1 MQKIKISELKPHPR
15 NCEFFDD
22 MSGAKWNEFIDSIKT
37 SGVIEPIVVTQDK
50 VIVSGHQRVR
60 ACKEL
65 GIEEILAEV
74 RIYENEDAILKDL
87 IETNIRQRGEIGGS
101 QIMLG
106 NRIKELERIYDVRH
120 GGDRGNQYTG
130 GKTTNGRLDKEVL
143 NQEELAAQMGVTPRT
158 LQRAKALASLPKE
171 IQDAVEAGQ
180 ISASTASRVIAG
192 LPVDEQV
199 QLISMLPSASK
210 LTQKQ
215 VQEYVDKIHML
226 EQQLNVKG
234 QELANAQDEN
244 DELYQKL
251 ENQEVRVE
259 VKTVV
264 PDDYESLQDENQQ
277 LKQRIEEQTKAT
289 HLDKELIGDLS
300 RQNSMY
306 RQQVEFREYKESSTS
321 DAMLFASKC
330 SQFLVSVGGYAYIT
344 DTLSE
349 LPEPVKA
356 DYIKSVKQIASWA
369 TGIMNY
375 LTNGGLIE

>member
-60 ACKEL
+60 ACKKL
-65 GIEEILAEV
+65 GIEDILAEV
-74 RIYENEDAILKDL
+74 RIYENDDAILKDL

-106 NRIKELERIYDVRH
+106 NRIKELERIYGIKN
-120 GGDRGNQYTG
+120 GGDRQSEEFRSS
-130 GKTTNGRLDKEVL
+130 NGTSDMTQK
-143 NQEELAAQMGVTPRT
+143 ELASQMGIDLNT
-158 LQRAKALASLPKE
+158 LKRAKTLASLPKE

-244 DELYQKL
+244 DELCQKL

-259 VKTVV
+259 VKTIV

-277 LKQRIEEQTKAT
+277 LKQRIEEQAKAT

-306 RQQVEFREYKESSTS
+306 RQQVEFREYKESSTA